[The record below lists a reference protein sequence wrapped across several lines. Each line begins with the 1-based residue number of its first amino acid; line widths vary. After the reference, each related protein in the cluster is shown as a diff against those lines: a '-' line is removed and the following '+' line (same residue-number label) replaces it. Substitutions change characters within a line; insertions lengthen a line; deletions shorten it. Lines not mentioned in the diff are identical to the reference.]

1 MYEPLGMNRASAT
14 SSTRAGGTLWKSLSN
29 FAFQVEQLI
38 IGSSVELYIFLHVR
52 IYKPKFKP
60 VSWQSSTWGKQK
72 IYRDKFGCCFI
83 CWVVMFNLS
92 SEMWIIVVFF
102 FVWGGG
108 GGKELADFQK
118 KNSCTAKVE
127 KNSWT
132 ASQEWSWK
140 TLRWKISRTKKG
152 IIRKLP
158 TPSGPSPPRMAYP
171 KFCHWR
177 EIKH

>member
-118 KNSCTAKVE
+118 KKLLHSKSREKFMNSKSRMKLKNFKV
-127 KNSWT
+127 KNFSHKKRNNSKI
-132 ASQEWSWK
+132 AN
-140 TLRWKISRTKKG
+140 TLRP
-152 IIRKLP
+152 LP
-158 TPSGPSPPRMAYP
+158 TKNGLSKILPLKRN
-171 KFCHWR
+171 
-177 EIKH
+177 